1 MKEKVISMKSLQIL
15 LLALCVAILSFTSAH
30 ADLLGLYA
38 RGKIDYIGGTG
49 DVFKK
54 FNPAPST
61 GVEAG
66 IELLGLTIFADG
78 YWMGQDQF
86 LASGNLGFDF
96 AFGED
101 IEFKLGIY
109 GTGTF
114 FKFPEQSVKPIS
126 FSSQE
131 QAQFSS
137 LGVNISDFQNQYQ
150 TIASQEAVAS
160 SMSFGLGAKSRLS
173 IAYKVLPILSIGL
186 QGTFGYHLIL
196 SGEDAAADLKARTI
210 SAYVAKNGLPS
221 AIEKQLKEKLGAKEV
236 DTTQLQGTNYA
247 AGAFVEIRF

>member
-1 MKEKVISMKSLQIL
+1 MKTLQTL
-15 LLALCVAILSFTSAH
+15 LLALCLAVLSFSTAH

-38 RGKIDYIGGTG
+38 RAKIDYIGGTG

-54 FNPAPST
+54 FQPAPSS

-86 LASGNLGFDF
+86 LTSGNVGFDF

-101 IEFKLGIY
+101 IEFKFGIY

-114 FKFPEQSVKPIS
+114 FKFPEQAVKPLT
-126 FSSQE
+126 FTSQE
-131 QAQFSS
+131 QTQFNN
-137 LGVNISDFQNQYQ
+137 LGVNITDFENEYQ
-150 TIASQEAVAS
+150 KVAKQEATAS

-186 QGTFGYHLIL
+186 QGSFGYHVIL
-196 SGEDAAADLKARTI
+196 TGEDAAADVKARAI
-210 SAYVAKNGLPS
+210 SSYTKGLS
-221 AIEKQLKEKLGAKEV
+221 SDVRDAVSKQLRDKLGAKEV
-236 DTTQLQGTNYA
+236 DTTQLQGSNYA